1 MNKKLSEIFK
11 EMPYTDK
18 TDKGF
23 IQSVTLKNDEKKY
36 SLSDMESIAQKLIK
50 EGRMPQLEQ
59 LISSMEKAAQHAQE
73 KLQQED
79 KKKISSQKLRG
90 KFKS

>member
-18 TDKGF
+18 TGKGF
-23 IQSVTLKNDEKKY
+23 IQSVTPKNDEKKY
-36 SLSDMESIAQKLIK
+36 SQSDMESIAQKLIK
-50 EGRMPQLEQ
+50 EGRMPQPEQ

-79 KKKISSQKLRG
+79 KKEDQ
-90 KFKS
+90 